1 MELKHK
7 QWKSF
12 TFLGIIMLEA
22 PQATLVYPSGQS
34 NFENEN
40 ECEEVVE

>member
-1 MELKHK
+1 MFEV
-7 QWKSF
+7 
-12 TFLGIIMLEA
+12 

-40 ECEEVVE
+40 GNECGAVVE